1 MTDTQSTTSKTIL
14 LVEDDDLVRQLTAE
28 VLEEF
33 GYTVIACRDAASALQ
48 QLDSAQPLALL
59 MSDVGLPD
67 MDGRQLAETARQLR
81 PTLPVLFASGHHERE
96 LLASQPD
103 GGHVTA
109 CASIIKPYD
118 LNQLARQVAELV
130 RDTPAQD

>member
-1 MTDTQSTTSKTIL
+1 MSETNSTASKTIL

-33 GYTVIACRDAASALQ
+33 GYTVIACRDAAGALQ
-48 QLDSAQPLALL
+48 QLDAAQPLALL

-67 MDGRQLAETARQLR
+67 MDGRQLAETARRLR

-96 LLASQPD
+96 LLGSLSGCEHAA
-103 GGHVTA
+103 A
-109 CASIIKPYD
+109 CASIIKPFD
-118 LNQLARQVAELV
+118 LGQLARQVAELV
-130 RDTPAQD
+130 REAPTQE